1 MLPHVTLGC
10 MLQYVELIY
19 LVSKGYWLYAL
30 INALFTC
37 AYTISLLRTVLAHE
51 TKMVSLMNRPKLV
64 PIVQGGWVRAAGS
77 HRLVPG
83 DIIVLQ
89 RGQATCD
96 LVLLQG
102 SCLVEESM
110 LSGEVGCSGFTQ
122 AALFIVVGRTLLV
135 SGRGSAI

>member
-1 MLPHVTLGC
+1 
-10 MLQYVELIY
+10 MLQYVELVY
-19 LVSKGYWLYAL
+19 LVCKNYWVYAL
-30 INALFTC
+30 INALFTW

-64 PIVQGGWVRAAGS
+64 PMVQGGWVRAAGS

-83 DIIVLQ
+83 DIMVLQ

-96 LVLLQG
+96 MVLLQG

-110 LSGEVGCSGFTQ
+110 LSGEVGLSLQAVCSCCGYVVAGHLLGAVPACYW
-122 AALFIVVGRTLLV
+122 AA
-135 SGRGSAI
+135 